1 MPGRNLNCY
10 LEAPGRAQLQRDI
23 VREGQ
28 EELGGL
34 SAWISVGLG
43 LEEQQYVRRAYT
55 YVLYLSIVTDVLSP
69 PPRPRNPVL

>member
-43 LEEQQYVRRAYT
+43 LEEQQYVS
-55 YVLYLSIVTDVLSP
+55 LFLQLSYSHLE
-69 PPRPRNPVL
+69 